1 MKIKKISI
9 KIYAILVPIITI
21 SVVMLTF
28 LAYFTSKQIINIEI
42 DSKMKSLLDSNIGN
56 IERGLATNSKIAESI
71 AKTIQSSYQNINKE
85 NITNLLKEM
94 ISSNADTMGSGVWFE
109 PNKFDPALK
118 YFGPYV
124 YKDGDKTV
132 FTDQYSNA
140 EYDYFKYDWYKM
152 GVNTKDVV
160 KWSPAYYDEVSKS
173 TMVTTT
179 APFYDADHK
188 FMGVTTADINI
199 SSIQKNITE
208 IKIGQYGRAFLI
220 DDEGNYM
227 AGANIDADKI
237 MKSKITEDKNDS
249 LKKIGQ
255 LMLNSKE
262 GKSEIVDNNGRNVVY
277 FAEVPETKW
286 KIAIYV
292 PEKQLYQE
300 LTSLMNKMIV
310 IGVGCILILILSIA
324 FLVRH
329 LKNNINKVNFLSK
342 SLGSGDLTNKIQINS
357 EDEFGQMALNLNNMV
372 ENIKEIVSNVVN
384 YSSDLSASSE
394 ELSATVEEVTSQFET
409 INDSIKEINTGV
421 QETTATAEE
430 ISASIHEIGGSIN
443 TLSDKATDGSSNS
456 IKIKERASQVQ
467 QNSNNAIQETEKIY
481 VEREKKIIDSI
492 RESKVVQEIN
502 LMADTIADVAEQT
515 NLLALNAAIEAA
527 RAGEQGKGFAV
538 VADEVRQLAEQTS
551 QAVNNIKQVIGK
563 VENAF
568 TNISYDSNELL
579 VFMNKNV
586 RAQFRNFGNIGVQ
599 YQEDA
604 QFVSSMSEELAS
616 MTEEINATIG
626 EVSLGVQNLAQL
638 SQNSAENSELIRESV
653 NDSTIAMGQVAET
666 AQNQAELAQR
676 LNELVQRFK
685 V

>member
-1 MKIKKISI
+1 MLI
-9 KIYAILVPIITI
+9 PIITI
-21 SVVMLTF
+21 SVLMLTF
-28 LAYFTSKQIINIEI
+28 LAYYTSKQIINDEI
-42 DSKMKSLLDSNIGN
+42 DSKMKSLLSNNIGN
-56 IERGLATNSKIAESI
+56 IQRGLTANSKIAESM
-71 AKTIQSSYQNINKE
+71 AKTIESSYQNLKKE
-85 NITNLLKEM
+85 NVTKLLEEM
-94 ISSNADTMGSGVWFE
+94 ISSNADTMGSGIWFE
-109 PNKFDPALK
+109 PNKFDPTLK

-124 YKDGDKTV
+124 YKEGDKVV
-132 FTDQYSNA
+132 FTDQYSNE
-140 EYDYFKYDWYKM
+140 EYDYFKYDWYKA

-179 APFYDADHK
+179 APFYDANNM
-188 FMGVTTADINI
+188 FMGVATADINI
-199 SSIQKNITE
+199 SSIQKNITD
-208 IKIGQYGRAFLI
+208 IKIGQHGRAFLI
-220 DDEGNYM
+220 DDKGNYL
-227 AGANIDADKI
+227 AGANIEADKI

-249 LKKIGQ
+249 LKEIGQ
-255 LMLNSKE
+255 LILNSKE
-262 GKSEIVDNNGRNVVY
+262 GKAEITDNNGKNIVY
-277 FAEVPETKW
+277 FAEVPETNW

-292 PEKQLYQE
+292 PEKQLYEE
-300 LTSLMNKMIV
+300 LASLMNKMIV
-310 IGVGCILILILSIA
+310 IGVVCILILILSIA
-324 FLVRH
+324 FLVRY
-329 LKNNINKVNFLSK
+329 LKNNISKVNFFAE

-409 INDSIKEINTGV
+409 INESIKEINTGV

-430 ISASIHEIGGSIN
+430 ISASMHEIGGSIN
-443 TLSDKATDGSSNS
+443 ILSDKATDGSTNS
-456 IKIKERASQVQ
+456 IKIKERAFQVQ
-467 QNSNNAIQETEKIY
+467 QNSNSAIEETENIY
-481 VEREKKIIDSI
+481 VEREKKIIESI

-551 QAVNNIKQVIGK
+551 QAVNSIKQVIGK

-579 VFMNKNV
+579 VFMNENV
-586 RAQFRNFGNIGVQ
+586 RTQFKNFGNIGVQ

-604 QFVSSMSEELAS
+604 QFVSSMSEELAA

-626 EVSLGVQNLAQL
+626 EVSSGVQNLAQL

-653 NDSTIAMGQVAET
+653 NDSTAAMEQVAET